1 MQAST
6 PPQAVAVEVVA
17 TQPTESDSA
26 LMTQLDAA
34 RDKSLPP
41 VVYIVR
47 VKFKTMPEITSQ
59 GWALYVDDVR
69 IPKYWAYSQGIY
81 FKVFDPQFFKD
92 NKGAK
97 LRFSSNGTEFTE
109 TSLTLA
115 APQAA
120 GKSARAAAQLPRQDD
135 VLK

>member
-1 MQAST
+1 
-6 PPQAVAVEVVA
+6 
-17 TQPTESDSA
+17 
-26 LMTQLDAA
+26 
-34 RDKSLPP
+34 
-41 VVYIVR
+41 
-47 VKFKTMPEITSQ
+47 
-59 GWALYVDDVR
+59 VR

-92 NKGAK
+92 NEGAK
-97 LRFSSNGTEFTE
+97 LRFSSNFTEFTE
-109 TSLTLA
+109 TGLTLA

>member
-1 MQAST
+1 MQAFT
-6 PPQAVAVEVVA
+6 PPRTVAVEVVA
-17 TQPTESDSA
+17 TKPTEADNA

-41 VVYIVR
+41 TVYIVR
-47 VKFKTMPEITSQ
+47 VKLEAVPQATSR
-59 GWALYVDDVR
+59 GWALYIGDVR

-92 NKGAK
+92 NEGAK
-97 LRFSSNGTEFTE
+97 LRFSSNGTEFIE
-109 TSLTLA
+109 TGLTLA

-120 GKSARAAAQLPRQDD
+120 RTSTRAAAQLPRQDD